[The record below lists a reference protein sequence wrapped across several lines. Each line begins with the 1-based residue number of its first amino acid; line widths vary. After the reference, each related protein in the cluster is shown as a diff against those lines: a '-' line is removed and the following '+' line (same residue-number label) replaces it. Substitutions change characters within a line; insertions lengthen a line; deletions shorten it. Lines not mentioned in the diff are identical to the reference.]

1 MAQENNVL
9 GTVDVVAQSNG
20 AQLAHYS
27 QGSRVVTLDQSSVV
41 KIHGNPDLVASY
53 ERQGDDLIVHMKD
66 GSTVRYQRFFFLDQN
81 GEHSE
86 LLFVDDNGSHRA
98 IFPLADLA
106 GPTTAETIT
115 PTYAAVTDGV
125 FEGSD
130 LSAGALAGIL
140 GALAVGAGVAI
151 AAGGGGG
158 GGGHSNGGSTKDP
171 GNGGGLTDP
180 KAPTVKVTAIGGDDK
195 LNQADVQASQ
205 LITGT
210 TTNVEAGQTVTVTLN
225 GKTYTTQVAADGS
238 WQVSV
243 PAADLQHL
251 AQGTDTIQVSVSNQA
266 GQTGQ
271 DTHNFTVDTIPPTV
285 TISTFAGDNILD
297 SAERSAVQTINGTA
311 VGAEG
316 RTVTITL
323 GDKTY
328 TAVVDAQGHWATSV
342 PSADLQGL
350 ADGNYTLSASVSD
363 AAGNSATA
371 NESITVV
378 STEPAISIN
387 TFAGDDIVNSAE
399 SKTGQVL
406 SGDTVNVESGSAVR
420 ITISN
425 DNPLTRTPGGSNSQ
439 TFLAEVDLDGTW
451 HIVIPPGSLEQ
462 LFNGPHTI
470 TAVVTNGAG
479 QTAESTHTITVD
491 TSLSGIAIDI
501 VSSDDYL
508 SATEATQVLAIN
520 GVTSGVP
527 AGTHVTVMLNGKS
540 YDAVVDVAGNWSVG
554 VPPADLKL
562 LADGVITVTATVVS
576 SGNTYTADHPF
587 TVLTHQSPQPTLNS
601 PFGDGILNLAESGV
615 NQIISGTTGITG
627 AGQSVVVT
635 LGGVS
640 YVAFVNAAGQW
651 SVLIPAKD
659 LQALSDGNASLSVK
673 VTDVAGNPGE
683 LNGSVVVDT
692 TAPTLAVKAFAG
704 DNILTASEE
713 TGGQILSGSASIA
726 DHGQTVMITLNGVS
740 YQAAVGID
748 GSWSVNI
755 PATDLQKLSDGSH
768 TINVSLTDAAGNTTQ
783 TTLPF
788 DVKNSLPT
796 LAIHTFAGDD
806 ILNNVEAKVNQTLS
820 GTTTNAETG
829 SLITVVLN
837 GQVYTTHVLAD
848 GSWSIILPAAELSV
862 LSQGNTTIQV
872 SVTDL
877 AGQTVQSSHDF
888 TVVNGVSG
896 IAINTVAGDD
906 YLNQTESQSPV
917 MISGSTSQVNVGQ
930 PVTITLNGKEYIALV
945 LPDGSWQAEI
955 SPQDLSALQDGTA
968 TITVSVIDQHGNTL
982 SSSHDFNVLTHTLPD
997 PSINT
1002 PFGDN
1007 VLNALEAQ
1015 SAQLLSGT
1023 TGISGAGQTVVVHFN
1038 NVDYNAIVD
1047 VNGNWSLSLSPAQLQ
1062 QLSNGPLKFGV
1073 TVTDVAGNQSE
1084 VVATTSIDT
1093 LAPVL
1098 TVNPFTGDDR
1108 INIAEAQ
1115 ISQTLSGT
1123 AIGAEAGQTVDITL
1137 NGKHYSAIVDASG
1150 NWSVNIPG
1158 ADLQALPDGNLT
1170 IQLSVADQAGN
1181 QTTSQH
1187 DILSSGNPL
1196 YPPVIS
1202 IDSFAGNDVLDGA
1215 EQQTDQWVRGV
1226 AYYVEP
1232 GQTVTLTLDGKTYQ
1246 GVVDATGH
1254 WAIKVPSADLA
1265 LLSDGSYTLQAS
1277 VSDLSGN
1284 TGTDSHNITVN
1295 TQLGSLSVNAI
1306 TGDDLVNLS
1315 EIELGLTISG
1325 TSVGVPAGTNNL
1337 TIMLNGKTYV
1347 TSVLANGT
1355 WSYHIPAA
1363 DAQAIADG
1371 GANVVVSALNGAG
1384 NPVSSTHGFTVITHA
1399 LPDVTM
1405 NIPFGDGVL
1414 NLQEANSAQTLSGST
1429 GVVGNGQSVTV
1440 NIGGQDYT
1448 GTVDSQGNWSVTLPA
1463 GSLALVDNGQ
1473 LPITVTVNDITG
1485 NSDTLVTNVQVD
1497 KAPPSL
1503 SVNDISGDNTINAA
1517 EALAPIEVSG
1527 TASLDVVGQTVSI
1540 TLPNGMTYT
1549 GVVGAGGIWNITI
1562 PAGDLSN
1569 IPDGQLVLTASISDP
1584 AGNTT
1589 TLDVPV
1595 QLNASAA
1602 NQPTIHVNITSGD
1615 DYINAA
1621 ESQLTL
1627 VISGTTTHVAAN
1639 QQVTITLN
1647 GKTYQADV
1655 LADGSWSYNVPADD
1669 VKQLPDGKLTIN
1681 ATVNDTSGNVAQ
1693 GSRDVTVIADAGDLP
1708 QIHVNVVAG
1717 DDVINAQESQSTVI
1731 ISGTT
1736 QNVTEGQ
1743 TVTVTLHNVT
1753 YTAIVDAFGNW
1764 SVGVPADQ
1772 IQNLPQG
1779 AQNITVQVSDVAENS
1794 VSTTHSI
1801 SVDTLPPLLE
1811 VDVLAGDNIL
1821 NFVEASL
1828 GQILSGITEPGLAV
1842 HISINGTE
1850 VAQVTADGTGH
1861 WQLEISGTDLL
1872 SLPQGA
1878 NSIELSVTDAAG
1890 NTSNLPIDLS
1900 VGTSNLPTLTLD
1912 KPFTDGLL
1920 NIAEATA
1927 GGTLTGLATNLPAN
1941 TSVNV
1946 MIGNQ
1951 SFTGTVDADGHW
1963 SVSIPG
1969 NVLLTLAD
1977 GTTSITVTASDSFGN
1992 EASAN
1997 GSLVALVHLS
2007 PIAEITTPLFVDNI
2021 LNLAEATS
2029 GQVLTGNSG
2038 LVGAGQ
2044 TVLITLD
2051 GQTYTGTVDNLGNW
2065 SVALPPA
2072 ALLALADSDH
2082 SLSVTL
2088 SDAAGNTTVSAPATF
2103 SADTHNLPTLH
2114 IDVISDDNYINA
2126 NEAKAALVISGTTT
2140 HVEVNQQVTI
2150 QLNGKTYTATV
2161 QADGHWSY
2169 MIPAEDVLLLPDG
2182 PLNVNASVTDTGGN
2196 PAQDVHVVTVIA
2208 APADLPQIFINTVAG
2223 NDIINQLESQSSVT
2237 ISGFTHNVSEGQIIT
2252 ITLNGVPYPIAVDA
2266 LGHWSVNVSATD
2278 VQNLPQGSQNI
2289 SVQVSDIAGNDITVL
2304 HTIQVDTLPPL
2315 LSVSDITLGNVLNL
2329 AAALAGQVLS
2339 GTTEAGLTVNVTI
2352 NGVTTQVT
2360 ADGTG
2365 HWQLSLSA
2373 AELLALPQGA
2383 ASIGLSVT
2391 DSAGNTTTTA
2401 LNVTVATGNLPTLTL
2416 DLPFTDGLLNI
2427 AEATAGGTLSGLA
2440 TNLAPNSSVNVKI
2453 GNQSFTGTVGID
2465 GHWSV
2470 NIPGGVLLLLADG
2483 STPISVTAAD
2493 NFGNPASAS
2502 GSLTALVHL
2511 EPTASISVPLFGDN
2525 VLNLTEATVG
2535 QVLTGASGLV
2545 GSGQSV
2551 FITLDGQQYSGLV
2564 DALGNWTV
2572 LLPPTVLL
2580 ALADNS
2586 HNISVTL
2593 TDAAGNT
2600 TTSTGVNF
2608 TSVIHTLP
2616 APTLDLPFTDGILN
2630 FSEASAGGSLTGS
2643 THITGAG
2650 QTVTISINGELLTA
2664 NVDSNGNWSL
2674 PLDSSTLLGLPDGTW
2689 PITITATDSAGNK
2702 VSVVQSVDVLTHTL
2716 PNATINTPFG
2726 DGLLSIAEANAVG
2739 GQVISGN
2746 TGITGAGQTVVV
2758 TIDGVPQTVVV
2769 LPTGQWSVAL
2779 DSTALNTLGG
2789 GSHDIHVS
2797 VTDSAGNNSQQDLSF
2812 NSLLTAPTPVINL
2825 PFGDGILNLSEAG
2838 QIAIVTGIT
2847 GIVGSGQGVTLQV
2860 DLNGIT
2866 YPATVDANGN
2876 WSVSIPANALSALGS
2891 GTHSLSVTATDAA
2904 GNSNTVSQSFSTQFT
2919 LPQPTL
2925 ATPFGDSYLS
2935 ISEANSGQTLTGLLN
2950 VVGDPTKAT
2959 VTVTVGGVPHTATV
2973 NANGTWSLDLSSSD
2987 LTTLGSGDKAIVVN
3001 VTDEALNT
3009 NSTTSYAHFSL
3020 TPPTITVNP
3029 FAGDNTLD
3037 YAESKQ
3043 TQILSGMTT
3052 NVEFGQTVTIMIG
3065 GKPFT
3070 TTVGLD
3076 GSWSLAIAPVDLA
3089 TLTSGTINVSVD
3101 DKAGNSAAAPSV
3113 GLTVDIAAPTLFL
3126 TLDPVAVDN
3135 AFNLAESL
3143 QPLVTISGTAAPSM
3157 FGQTV
3162 TLSLGL
3168 LPIPSAIIGLDGHWS
3183 VTIPGGIALLPDGVY
3198 TLTATAL
3205 NGQTVSTSILV
3216 DRIPPTL
3223 TVGTFAGNDVL
3234 NGTEAASAQILSG
3247 TGSEIGSSV
3256 TITLNGHT
3264 YHAVIQANGS
3274 WSVPISS
3281 ADLSSLPQGTQNIVV
3296 TLSDKAGNV
3305 TTVPHPITVDTVAPL
3320 LSVDALGVGNVL
3332 TAAEILLGLPLGG
3345 KGNPG
3350 DTVTVKLGPLTLTA
3364 LVDGNGDW
3372 HVNFP
3377 TLQLQTLVDGPQ
3389 VINVSVGDAAGNVT
3403 SVNVGLNVALN
3414 PSLGAGVG
3422 AIFGPDGILNLAES
3436 LLTQTLTGTATG
3448 DYNGAVVS
3456 VTLLGQTFTAN
3467 VGNNGKWSINL
3478 TSNLWQGLT
3487 ANTLD
3492 LDFNITD
3499 ANGNVVNQIVHT
3511 KLALTDLPIIN
3522 SIVAFGDN
3530 FLNQLEA
3537 GASQLISGTIG
3548 NMAPGTTISVTLG
3561 TKTYTNVTVDANGN
3575 WSVSIPKLDLAAL
3588 QDGLTKVSVAV
3599 TDAGGNVV
3607 QKSIDLDVITH
3618 NLPTIHL
3625 NPLFGDGTLSLSD
3638 LLGALSI
3645 GGTATGLAGQTIN
3658 IAIAGAPT
3666 LSATVGSDGSWNVA
3680 LTPSVIGIL
3689 QGLGTGNITVSATA
3703 SDVAGNPATASAGV
3717 KLDLLAPLL
3726 NTISLFD
3733 NGLLNALD
3741 ATTAQVISGTVANA
3755 PLGSTISV
3763 ALGGKIFTGLTLA
3776 DGSFKITVQPSDLTQ
3791 LPDGSLTANITIT
3804 TPDGNSNTI
3813 GANLLVGLKNLPTV
3827 TLNPLFNGDGFL
3839 NQAES
3844 TVAQLIS
3851 GKVTNLTSGTVQIN
3865 VGGHLLN
3872 ATINPDGSWSTSV
3885 SGSILSLLP
3894 DGPLNISATVTDA
3907 VGNTNTAS
3915 ASLSTIIHNL
3925 PTISIGSIF
3934 GDGLL
3939 GVGDL
3944 LTSQLI
3950 SGTVTNLASGSQVT
3964 ITLGSSTYQ
3973 ATVGSNGKWSLSVA
3987 PLDLKGLLD
3996 GNLTVGVSVKDV
4008 AGNTA
4013 SASGGLQVSIHG
4025 LPTLTLDS
4033 IFNNGG
4039 LNANDIL
4046 SAQVISG
4053 HSTNAV
4059 GSTVQVTL
4067 AGVTYSATVA
4077 ADGSWALSVPS
4088 SALSGLADGNIN
4100 IGATLTNVL
4109 GNVASTSGALDV
4121 ITHALPNITLGSIF
4135 GGDGFLN
4142 ISEAGVIQTLG
4153 GTLTNLVGGTVTVT
4167 LGTTNYN
4174 ATVNSNGTWSLN
4186 LPPSVLDALK
4196 DGSLHVGVTVTD
4208 KVGNS
4213 KTIDGGDIVVKLSPP
4228 LLSYNP
4234 LTTLNISN
4242 LLTKG
4247 LTIGGSSR
4255 NLLPNSEVKIS
4266 LLNIASVTAHTD
4278 ANGNWSA
4285 TLSLTLLQLL
4295 SLNLLTP
4302 ILELSAH
4309 DQAGNIFDVTLGLGT
4324 ALTLPAVQ
4332 PTMLAAPMMESLVLD
4347 TSTDSLNTTTHN
4359 SLSMNTSS
4367 LAPEDNTSSGTQ
4379 TTSTSTTFTIGG
4391 VTIDLANG
4399 GHNSGESVQGSSGN
4413 DVIHLSSLGFT
4424 SIDGGTGIDTLI
4436 LEGSNM
4442 NLDLTQL
4449 AGKIAGIEIFDL
4461 GSGGNNS
4468 ITLDLKESLTV
4479 KDTAQDQL
4487 LIKGSSGDQ
4496 VNLVHGQG
4504 DIWNVSGQS
4513 VVNGVI
4519 YDVYHNSSQGM
4530 NTLGDVLVQQ
4540 GLHVNLV

>member
-9 GTVDVVAQSNG
+9 GTVDVVAQGSG

-27 QGSRVVTLDQSSVV
+27 QGSRVITLTQSSVV

-86 LLFVDDNGSHRA
+86 LIFVDDNEAYRA
-98 IFPLADLA
+98 IFPLADLP
-106 GPTTAETIT
+106 GPATAEAIS
-115 PTYAAVTDGV
+115 PTYAAVTGSL

-140 GALAVGAGVAI
+140 AALAVGAGVAI
-151 AAGGGGG
+151 AAGTGGGG
-158 GGGHSNGGSTKDP
+158 GGGHSSNND
-171 GNGGGLTDP
+171 GGGVAEP
-180 KAPTVKVTAIGGDDK
+180 KAPTVKITALGGDDK
-195 LNQADVQASQ
+195 LNQADVQVSQ

-243 PAADLQHL
+243 PAADLQNL
-251 AQGTDTIQVSVSNQA
+251 AQGTGTIQVSVSNQA

-271 DTHNFTVDTIPPTV
+271 DSHAITVDTVPPTV
-285 TISTFAGDNILD
+285 TISAFAGDNILD
-297 SAERSAVQTINGTA
+297 SAERSAFQIISGTA

-323 GDKTY
+323 GSKTY
-328 TAVVDAQGHWATSV
+328 TAVVDAEGHWTTSV
-342 PSADLQGL
+342 SSVDLQGL
-350 ADGNYTLSASVSD
+350 ADGNYTLSAKVSD

-387 TFAGDDIVNSAE
+387 TFAGDDIINSAE

-425 DNPLTRTPGGSNSQ
+425 DNPLTRIPGGSNSQ

-726 DHGQTVMITLNGVS
+726 DHGKTVMITLNGVS
-740 YQAAVGID
+740 YQATVGID

-768 TINVSLTDAAGNTTQ
+768 TINMSLTDAAGNTTQ

-906 YLNQTESQSPV
+906 YLNQTEAQSPV

-1007 VLNALEAQ
+1007 VLNALETQ

-1047 VNGNWSLSLSPAQLQ
+1047 VNGNWSLSLSPSQLQ
-1062 QLSNGPLKFGV
+1062 QISEGPLQFGV
-1073 TVTDVAGNQSE
+1073 TVTDIAGNQSE

-1115 ISQTLSGT
+1115 IDQTLSGT

-1170 IQLSVADQAGN
+1170 IQLSVADKAGN

-1202 IDSFAGNDVLDGA
+1202 IDSFASNDVLDGA

-1226 AYYVEP
+1226 AYYVET
-1232 GQTVTLTLDGKTYQ
+1232 GQTVTLTFDGKTYQ

-1284 TGTDSHNITVN
+1284 IGIDSHNIIVN
-1295 TQLGSLSVNAI
+1295 TQLGSLAVNAI

-1315 EIELGLTISG
+1315 EAELGLTISG

-1355 WSYHIPAA
+1355 WSYHIPAI

-1371 GANVVVSALNGAG
+1371 GASVVVSALNDAG
-1384 NPVSSTHGFTVITHA
+1384 NPVSSTHDFTVITHA

-1405 NIPFGDGVL
+1405 NTPFGDGVL
-1414 NLQEANSAQTLSGST
+1414 NLQEANSVQTLSGST
-1429 GVVGNGQSVTV
+1429 GVLGNGQSVTV

-1485 NSDTLVTNVQVD
+1485 NSDTLVSNVQVD
-1497 KAPPSL
+1497 KASPSL
-1503 SVNDISGDNTINAA
+1503 NVNDISGDNTINAA

-1549 GVVGAGGIWNITI
+1549 GVVGVGGIWSITI

-1621 ESQLTL
+1621 ESQLAL
-1627 VISGTTTHVAAN
+1627 VISGTTIHVAAN

-1655 LADGSWSYNVPADD
+1655 LADGSWSYNVPAED
-1669 VKQLPDGKLTIN
+1669 VQQLPDGKLTIN

-1693 GSRDVTVIADAGDLP
+1693 GSRDVTVITDAENLP
-1708 QIHVNVVAG
+1708 QIQVNVVAD
-1717 DDVINAQESQSTVI
+1717 DDVINAQEAQSTVT

-1753 YTAIVDAFGNW
+1753 YTAIVDASGNW
-1764 SVGVPADQ
+1764 SVDVPADQ
-1772 IQNLPQG
+1772 IQDLPQG

-1794 VSTTHSI
+1794 VSTTHGI

-1811 VDVLAGDNIL
+1811 VDVVADNNIL

-1828 GQILSGITEPGLAV
+1828 GQILSGMTEPGLTV
-1842 HISINGTE
+1842 HISINGAE

-1890 NTSNLPIDLS
+1890 NTSTLPIELL

-1912 KPFTDGLL
+1912 QPFTDGLL

-1941 TSVNV
+1941 TAVNV

-1963 SVSIPG
+1963 SVSIPE
-1969 NVLLTLAD
+1969 NVLLSLAD
-1977 GTTSITVTASDSFGN
+1977 GTTSISVTASDSFGN

-1997 GSLVALVHLS
+1997 GSLVALVNLS
-2007 PIAEITTPLFVDNI
+2007 PIAEITTPLFIDNI

-2029 GQVLTGNSG
+2029 GQILTGNSG

-2065 SVALPPA
+2065 SVPLPPA
-2072 ALLALADSDH
+2072 VLLALADSSH
-2082 SLSVTL
+2082 SVSVTL
-2088 SDAAGNTTVSAPATF
+2088 SDAAGNTTVSAPVNF
-2103 SADTHNLPTLH
+2103 SADTHNLPSLH
-2114 IDVISDDNYINA
+2114 INVISEDNYINA
-2126 NEAKAALVISGTTT
+2126 NEAQAKLVISGTTT
-2140 HVEVNQQVTI
+2140 FVEADQQVTI
-2150 QLNGKTYTATV
+2150 LLNGKTYTATV
-2161 QADGHWSY
+2161 QADGRWSY
-2169 MIPAEDVLLLPDG
+2169 EIPAEDVLLLPDG
-2182 PLNVNASVTDTGGN
+2182 PLNINASVTDTGGN

-2208 APADLPQIFINTVAG
+2208 TAANLPQIFINAVAE

-2252 ITLNGVPYPIAVDA
+2252 ITLNGIPYPIAVDA

-2304 HTIQVDTLPPL
+2304 HAIQVDTLPPL
-2315 LSVSDITLGNVLNL
+2315 LSVSDITLDNVLNL

-2339 GTTEAGLTVNVTI
+2339 GTTDAGLTVNITI

-2360 ADGTG
+2360 ADGSG

-2373 AELLALPQGA
+2373 AELLALPQGDV
-2383 ASIGLSVT
+2383 SIGLSVT

-2401 LNVTVATGNLPTLTL
+2401 LDLTIATGNLPTLTL
-2416 DLPFTDGLLNI
+2416 DQPFTDGLLNI
-2427 AEATAGGTLSGLA
+2427 AEATAGGSLSGLA
-2440 TNLAPNSSVNVKI
+2440 TNLAANTPISVTI
-2453 GNQSFTGTVGID
+2453 GNQQFSGIVTAD

-2470 NIPGGVLLLLADG
+2470 NIPAGALLLLADG
-2483 STPISVTAAD
+2483 LTSISVTAAD
-2493 NFGNPASAS
+2493 SFGNPASAN

-2511 EPTASISVPLFGDN
+2511 QPTASLSVPLFIDN
-2525 VLNLTEATVG
+2525 VLNLAEATVG
-2535 QVLTGASGLV
+2535 QVLTGTSGLV
-2545 GSGQSV
+2545 GGGQSV
-2551 FITLDGQQYSGLV
+2551 FITLDGQQYPGLV

-2572 LLPPTVLL
+2572 LLPPATLL
-2580 ALADNS
+2580 ALADS
-2586 HNISVTL
+2586 GHTISVTL

-2630 FSEASAGGSLTGS
+2630 FSEASSGGELTGS

-2650 QTVTISINGELLTA
+2650 QTVTISINGVLLTA
-2664 NVDSNGNWSL
+2664 DVDNNGNWSL
-2674 PLDSSTLLGLPDGTW
+2674 PLDSATLLGLPDGTW

-2716 PNATINTPFG
+2716 PNATINTPFV

-2847 GIVGSGQGVTLQV
+2847 GIVGGGQGVTLKV

-2866 YPATVDANGN
+2866 YPATVDVNGN
-2876 WSVSIPANALSALGS
+2876 WSVSIPANALSALGN

-2904 GNSNTVSQSFSTQFT
+2904 GNSTTVSQSFSTQFT

-2925 ATPFGDSYLS
+2925 ATPFDDSYLN
-2935 ISEANSGQTLTGLLN
+2935 ISEASSGQTITGLLN

-2973 NANGTWSLDLSSSD
+2973 YANGTWSLDLSSSD
-2987 LTTLGSGDKAIVVN
+2987 LITLGSGDKAIVVS

-3029 FAGDNTLD
+3029 FAGDNTLN
-3037 YAESKQ
+3037 YAESQQ

-3065 GKPFT
+3065 GKSFT

-3089 TLTSGTINVSVD
+3089 TLTSGTINVSVED
-3101 DKAGNSAAAPSV
+3101 IAGNSAAAPSV
-3113 GLTVDIAAPTLFL
+3113 NLTVNNAVPTPFL

-3135 AFNLAESL
+3135 AFNLTESL
-3143 QPLVTISGTAAPSM
+3143 QPSVTISGTAALSM
-3157 FGQTV
+3157 IGETV
-3162 TLSLGL
+3162 TLTLGGL
-3168 LPIPSAIIGLDGHWS
+3168 IIPPTIIGLDGRWS
-3183 VTIPGGIALLPDGVY
+3183 ITIPGGIALLPDGVY
-3198 TLTATAL
+3198 TLTATATSL
-3205 NGQTVSTSILV
+3205 LVETASTSTSILV

-3296 TLSDKAGNV
+3296 TLVDKAGNV

-3320 LSVDALGVGNVL
+3320 LSVDVLGVGDVL

-3403 SVNVGLNVALN
+3403 SVNIGLDVALN
-3414 PSLGAGVG
+3414 SSLGAGVDDV
-3422 AIFGPDGILNLAES
+3422 FGSDGILNLVES

-3478 TSNLWQGLT
+3478 TPDLWQGLT

-3492 LDFNITD
+3492 LDFSITD

-3522 SIVAFGDN
+3522 SIVAFEDN

-3548 NMAPGTTISVTLG
+3548 NMAPGTTVSVTLG
-3561 TKTYTNVTVDANGN
+3561 TKTYTNVTVDANGS
-3575 WSVSIPKLDLAAL
+3575 WSVSIPPLDLAAL

-3607 QKSIDLDVITH
+3607 QQSIDLGVITH
-3618 NLPTIHL
+3618 NLPVIHL
-3625 NPLFGDGTLSLSD
+3625 NPLFGDGILSLND

-3645 GGTATGLAGQTIN
+3645 GGTATGLAGQVIDIN
-3658 IAIAGAPT
+3658 IAGVPT
-3666 LSATVGSDGSWNVA
+3666 LNATVGSDGSWSVA
-3680 LTPSVIGIL
+3680 LTPSVIQIL
-3689 QGLGTGNITVSATA
+3689 QGLGSGNITVSVTA
-3703 SDVAGNPATASAGV
+3703 NDVAGNPATASAGL
-3717 KLDLLAPLL
+3717 KLDLLAPVLD
-3726 NTISLFD
+3726 TISLFD

-3755 PLGSTISV
+3755 PEGSTVSV
-3763 ALGGKIFTGLTLA
+3763 ALGGKIFTALTLA
-3776 DGSFKITVQPSDLTQ
+3776 NGTFQITVQPSDLTQ

-3804 TPDGNSNTI
+3804 TPDGNTNTI
-3813 GANLLVGLKNLPTV
+3813 GANLLVGLKNLPVV
-3827 TLNPLFNGDGFL
+3827 TLDSLFDGDGFL

-3844 TVAQLIS
+3844 AVAQLIS
-3851 GKVTNLTSGTVQIN
+3851 GKVTNLTSGTIQVN
-3865 VGGHLLN
+3865 VGGNLLN
-3872 ATINPDGSWSTSV
+3872 ATINPDGTWSTSV

-3950 SGTVTNLASGSQVT
+3950 SGTVTNLTAGTQLT
-3964 ITLGSSTYQ
+3964 ITLGGSTYQ
-3973 ATVGSNGKWSLSVA
+3973 TTVDSNGKWSLSIA
-3987 PLDLKGLLD
+3987 PLDLQGLLD
-3996 GNLTVGVSVKDV
+3996 GNLTVGVSAKDA

-4013 SASGGLQVSIHG
+4013 SASAGLQVSIHA

-4033 IFNNGG
+4033 IFSDGG

-4053 HSTNAV
+4053 HSTNAA

-4088 SALSGLADGNIN
+4088 SALSGLADGNFN

-4109 GNVASTSGALDV
+4109 GNVASTSGVLDV
-4121 ITHALPNITLGSIF
+4121 ITQTLPNITLGSIF

-4142 ISEAGVIQTLG
+4142 ISEAGIIQTLG
-4153 GTLTNLVGGTVTVT
+4153 GTVTNAAGGSVTVT

-4174 ATVNSNGTWSLN
+4174 ATVNPDGTWSLN
-4186 LPPSVLDALK
+4186 LPPSVLDALN
-4196 DGSLHVGVTVTD
+4196 DGTLHVGVTVTD

-4213 KTIDGGDIVVKLSPP
+4213 KTIDGGDIVVKLNPP

-4247 LTIGGSSR
+4247 LTIGGGSL

-4266 LLNIASVTAHTD
+4266 LLNIASVTARTD

-4302 ILELSAH
+4302 ILELSAQ
-4309 DQAGNIFDVTLGLGT
+4309 DQAGNIFEATLGLGT
-4324 ALTLPAVQ
+4324 ALTLPAPE
-4332 PTMLAAPMMESLVLD
+4332 PTLLAAPMMESLVLD
-4347 TSTDSLNTTTHN
+4347 TSTDSLNTTTNN
-4359 SLSMNTSS
+4359 SLSTSTSS

-4391 VTIDLANG
+4391 VTIDLADG
-4399 GHNSGESVQGSSGN
+4399 SHNSGESVQGSSGN

-4468 ITLDLKESLTV
+4468 ITLDLQESLTV

-4487 LIKGSSGDQ
+4487 LIKGSAGDQ